1 MKIAIKI
8 LLPVSLVGMFIYY
21 LPLVAAKGLLPKKE
35 ALFHKNGTL
44 QFVSP
49 SKSVVAEIFFE
60 LADTHEKRNRGLM
73 YRHTLQ
79 KDQGMLFVFDRSRV
93 ASFYMKNTYIPLD
106 IIFCDEQKKIVK
118 IFENTTPLT
127 VTSLSSDILVRFAV
141 EVNAGFVAQHGIKN
155 GYFINYEPISVGGA

>member
-1 MKIAIKI
+1 MKVAIKFF
-8 LLPVSLVGMFIYY
+8 LPVWLAVMFICY
-21 LPLVAAKGLLPKKE
+21 LPPVDAKELLPKKE

-44 QFVSP
+44 QFISP
-49 SKSVVAEIFFE
+49 AKNILAEISFE
-60 LADTHEKRNRGLM
+60 LADTNEKRNRGLM

-79 KDQGMLFVFDRSRV
+79 KNQGMLFVFDRSRI

-127 VTSLSSDILVRFAV
+127 VTSLSSDVLVRFAV
-141 EVNAGFVAQHGIKN
+141 EVNAGFVTQHGIKN
-155 GYFINYEPISVGGA
+155 GDFITYKATSAGGA